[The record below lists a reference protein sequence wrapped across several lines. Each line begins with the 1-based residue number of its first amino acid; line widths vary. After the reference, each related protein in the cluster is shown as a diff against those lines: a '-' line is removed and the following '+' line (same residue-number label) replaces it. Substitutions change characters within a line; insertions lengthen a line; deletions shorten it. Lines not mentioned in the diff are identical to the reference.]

1 MEALLDRIG
10 QQPPVMDYVA
20 SELERL
26 GYSWAYRV
34 IQTAGTCI
42 PTGLLTCIFPGFG
55 RHMHWCV
62 HIGLWRQWQGLAM
75 LWHQSHDLSVVS
87 RRPDADSIISNE

>member
-10 QQPPVMDYVA
+10 QLPPVMDYVA

-42 PTGLLTCIFPGFG
+42 PTGLMKCALPGVG
-55 RHMHWCV
+55 RSMRWCM
-62 HIGLWRQWQGLAM
+62 HIGSWQQWQVLA
-75 LWHQSHDLSVVS
+75 
-87 RRPDADSIISNE
+87 R